1 MYMPAHFEET
11 DQQRVRELMEA
22 CPLATLVAH
31 TPDGLVANHVPVLQR
46 DDDQLIGHVA
56 LANDLHKML
65 DDRQEVLLIF
75 RGEDSYV
82 SPNWYPSKAQHHRHV
97 PTWNY
102 QVAHVSGRISFQHDE
117 HSKRAAVA
125 MLTRHHESMTNGDKA
140 WKMSDAPADFMLDM
154 LAGIVAF
161 RIAVERVVAKSKLSQ
176 NREAGDRAGVVDS
189 LERRGKVELARSM
202 RRLDSPSG

>member
-1 MYMPAHFEET
+1 MDAY
-11 DQQRVRELMEA
+11 
-22 CPLATLVAH
+22 PLAMLVAH
-31 TPDGLVANHVPVLQR
+31 TVEGLVSNHVPVLMN
-46 DDDQLIGHVA
+46 DHGELIGHVA
-56 LANDLHKML
+56 KENALHEL
-65 DDRQEVLLIF
+65 LGEAHEVLLVF

-102 QVAHVSGRISFQHDE
+102 QVAHVHGRISFQHDE

-125 MLTRHHESMTNGDKA
+125 MLTRHHERTTNGDRA
-140 WKMSDAPADFMLDM
+140 WKMSDAPADYMKDM

-176 NREAGDRAGVVDS
+176 NREARDRAGVVDS
-189 LERRGKVELARSM
+189 LERRGKVGLARSM